1 MMGSVFSSGKRRKI
15 KQPSL
20 YRVCGRFF
28 HLSSPFSKQNSNEKL
43 EKIFFFQVKFLAKVP
58 AGPLTSVTH
67 KVDRT
72 SSRQALASPA
82 FLYSNA
88 SLLSR
93 VF

>member
-15 KQPSL
+15 KQPPL

-28 HLSSPFSKQNSNEKL
+28 HLSSSFSKQNSNEKL
-43 EKIFFFQVKFLAKVP
+43 EKISFAKVKFSVKVP
-58 AGPLTSVTH
+58 AEPLTSVTH

-72 SSRQALASPA
+72 SSRWALASPA

-88 SLLSR
+88 FLFLR